1 MKIISVTKS
10 LAITVSVILLN
21 LTGCGTAQQQ
31 VKSEKPLEET
41 APESRQAGDTAD
53 DEEQE
58 KHADV
63 GITEKEE
70 NTDSIPAGRR
80 PPAMP
85 PGAEKLFKKAVNSEA
100 REDYEQAEAHYRDAL
115 SIAPG
120 HPLILKA
127 LGKLIIDEKIQ
138 NATEI
143 QAVAYLGQAADYLG
157 NDAEAWFLLGRA
169 LMKAGKYAAAAEA
182 FKTTTLI
189 QPENVEAFILLSKSL
204 FNSRDLPGAL
214 SAAAGGLKTNPRS
227 ALVHANFGML
237 LQADGK
243 CAPAIMEIQ
252 QAVDIEPANAGY
264 RNMLGTVLLSCSKT
278 EKAVIEFDTAA
289 RIEPG
294 KSSYR
299 INQAFV
305 LYKMK
310 EFNKA
315 RRILEKTIEKD
326 PCNASAW
333 NNMGLIHH
341 AQGMDGRAR
350 KAFEKAL
357 ECDPDHLNAR
367 ENLKALSDK

>member
-1 MKIISVTKS
+1 MKRTMVTNCRVPVCLS
-10 LAITVSVILLN
+10 ALLIFY
-21 LTGCGTAQQQ
+21 GCGTVQQRG
-31 VKSEKPLEET
+31 KSEETLEET
-41 APESRQAGDTAD
+41 AQKSRQAEDTAN
-53 DEEQE
+53 DEGQE

-63 GITEKEE
+63 GIPEKNEHS
-70 NTDSIPAGRR
+70 DHIPAGRR

-85 PGAEKLFKKAVNSEA
+85 PGALELFKKAVDSEV
-100 REDYEQAEAHYRDAL
+100 REEYEQAEVHYRDAL
-115 SIAPG
+115 RIASG

-127 LGKLIIDEKIQ
+127 LGRLIIDEKIQ
-138 NATEI
+138 NAEAI

-169 LMKAGKYAAAAEA
+169 LMETSKYAAAAEA
-182 FKTTTLI
+182 FRTATLI
-189 QPENVEAFILLSKSL
+189 QPDNVEALILLSRSL

-214 SAAAGGLKTNPRS
+214 SAAAGGLKADPHS

-252 QAVDIEPANAGY
+252 QAVDIEPSNAGY
-264 RNMLGTVLLSCSKT
+264 RNMLGTVLLACSKT
-278 EKAVIEFDTAA
+278 EKAAVEFDTAA

-294 KSSYR
+294 KASYR

-310 EFNKA
+310 EFQKA
-315 RRILEKTIEKD
+315 RSILEQAIEKY

-333 NNMGLIHH
+333 NNLGLIHH

-350 KAFEKAL
+350 KAFEKAI
-357 ECDPDHLNAR
+357 ECNPDHVNAR